1 METNNTQNIS
11 TTYNQKEKKGVD
23 ELRDEKYLTL
33 IANIILVV
41 GIVASLI
48 LLFSVVFVT
57 GQQNYYSSEGDV
69 IGSGVMKAFSATGL
83 AITLATLIS
92 TVTLWAFLRVI
103 SNISVTL
110 KEIKGKIQTNSIL

>member
-1 METNNTQNIS
+1 
-11 TTYNQKEKKGVD
+11 
-23 ELRDEKYLTL
+23 
-33 IANIILVV
+33 
-41 GIVASLI
+41 
-48 LLFSVVFVT
+48 
-57 GQQNYYSSEGDV
+57 
-69 IGSGVMKAFSATGL
+69 MKAFSATGL